1 MLDASARSWSNS
13 LPCARTITQF
23 LLAIKHLSLVGGA
36 EGWLI
41 PMNGESQMIC
51 QAQTAGVH
59 SWSAN
64 STDALAMVESSGSGL
79 IEGEHGFT
87 LAGLR

>member
-1 MLDASARSWSNS
+1 
-13 LPCARTITQF
+13 
-23 LLAIKHLSLVGGA
+23 LAIKHLSLVGGA

-51 QAQTAGVH
+51 QAQAAGVH